1 MNHDTLANGL
11 SKLMNYEKIGRQT
24 VTLYPSS
31 VMLKNIVAILQK
43 AGFVGEAASQDTTR
57 GTVMT
62 VPLLGAINSI
72 GVIKPRFAVQR
83 DAFEKFEKR
92 FLPARGVGVIII
104 STPKGLMSLEDAK
117 KENIGGRLI
126 AYCY

>member
-1 MNHDTLANGL
+1 MNHDTLATGL

-24 VTLYPSS
+24 VQLHPAS
-31 VMLKNIVAILQK
+31 VMLKNVIAILQH
-43 AGFVGEAASQDTTR
+43 AGYLGEAQANDTTR
-57 GTVMT
+57 GTIVT
-62 VPLLGAINSI
+62 VPLLGAINAC
-72 GVIKPRFAVQR
+72 GVIKPRFAAKR
-83 DAFEKFEKR
+83 DEFEKFEKR

-104 STPKGLMSLEDAK
+104 STPKGLMTLEQAK

>member
-24 VTLYPSS
+24 VTLYPAS
-31 VMLKNIVAILQK
+31 VMIKDVVVILQK
-43 AGFVGEAASQDTTR
+43 AGFVGEATSQDTTR
-57 GTVMT
+57 GTVVT

-104 STPKGLMSLEDAK
+104 STSKGLMSLEEAK